1 MASTPPIL
9 KAFFKKFKK
18 TKKSNFEIDFKKI
31 DISLISVHAIKTI
44 EVLEDNGFEAYLV
57 GGAVR
62 DLLFGIKPKDFD
74 VVTNATP
81 DQIHHL
87 FRRSRMIGRRFKLV
101 HVIYGREV
109 IEVSTYRSK
118 HKEIPQSDGS
128 MIRDDNYYGTIEEDA
143 MRRDFTINAMFY
155 SPTNHKLV
163 DFHEGLE
170 DLKHGVI
177 RMIGDPEK
185 RYQEDPIRI
194 LRAFRVCAKLNMTL
208 HNPSRSPIKK
218 IIPLLHDIPHSR
230 LFDEIIKFFLT
241 GHAFSSYK
249 VMQDE
254 SIYSQFFL
262 SPAFKS
268 EEIDLFISNGLK
280 NTDLRINQDKSC
292 NPSFLFAFL
301 LWHQVHLLWD
311 QYKVE
316 LRHSIAGLNQAIDK
330 VIEKQIKLFSIHKR
344 YTITMKEIW
353 RLQPR
358 FENQSP
364 KKIYRLLLH
373 PRFRAAYDFMLL
385 RCQSN
390 QLDQSIGIWWTN
402 FIDADHHE
410 KSLMVEQLT
419 RKYQR

>member
-1 MASTPPIL
+1 MSSAPPIL
-9 KAFFKKFKK
+9 KSFFKKFTK
-18 TKKSNFEIDFKKI
+18 TKKSNFEINFKKI

-44 EVLEDNGFEAYLV
+44 EILEDNGFEAYLV

-109 IEVSTYRSK
+109 IEVSTYRSQQ
-118 HKEIPQSDGS
+118 KEIPQADGS
-128 MIRDDNYYGTIEEDA
+128 VIKDDNYFGTIEEDA

-163 DFHEGLE
+163 DFHDGLE
-170 DLKHGVI
+170 DLKKGIVRI
-177 RMIGDPEK
+177 IGDPEK

-194 LRAFRVCAKLNMTL
+194 LRAFRVCAKLSMSLNSSSK
-208 HNPSRSPIKK
+208 NPIKK
-218 IIPLLHDIPHSR
+218 IVPLLHKIPHSR
-230 LFDEIIKFFLT
+230 LFDEVIKFFLT
-241 GHAFSSYK
+241 GHALNSYK
-249 VMQDE
+249 VMRDE
-254 SIYSQFFL
+254 NIYSQFFL
-262 SPAFKS
+262 SPEPKS
-268 EEIDLFISNGLK
+268 KEIDLFISNGLK
-280 NTDLRINQDKSC
+280 NTDLRINQNKSC
-292 NPSFLFAFL
+292 NPSFLFSFL
-301 LWHQVHLLWD
+301 LWNQVHQLWD
-311 QYKVE
+311 QYKIE
-316 LRHSIAGLNQAIDK
+316 LKHSIAGLNQAIDE
-330 VIEKQIKLFSIHKR
+330 VIEKQIKLFPIHKR
-344 YTITMKEIW
+344 FTITMKEIW

-390 QLDQSIGIWWTN
+390 ELDHSIGIWWTN

-410 KSLMVEQLT
+410 KSLMVKELT
-419 RKYQR
+419 RK

>member
-1 MASTPPIL
+1 MSSAPPIL
-9 KAFFKKFKK
+9 KSIFKKFKK
-18 TKKSNFEIDFKKI
+18 TKKSNFEIDFKNI

-44 EVLEDNGFEAYLV
+44 EILEDNGFEAYLV

-109 IEVSTYRSK
+109 IEVSTYRSQQ
-118 HKEIPQSDGS
+118 KEIPQADGS
-128 MIRDDNYYGTIEEDA
+128 VIKDDNHFGTIEEDA

-155 SPTNHKLV
+155 SPTYHKLV
-163 DFHEGLE
+163 DFHDGLE
-170 DLKHGVI
+170 DLKNGIVRI
-177 RMIGDPEK
+177 IGDPEK

-194 LRAFRVCAKLNMTL
+194 LRAFRVCAKLNMSL
-208 HNPSRSPIKK
+208 NSSSRNPIKK
-218 IIPLLHDIPHSR
+218 IVPLLHEIPHSR
-230 LFDEIIKFFLT
+230 LFDEVIKFFLT
-241 GHAFSSYK
+241 GHGLNSYK
-249 VMQDE
+249 IMRNE
-254 SIYSQFFL
+254 NIYSQFFL
-262 SPAFKS
+262 SPDAESK
-268 EEIDLFISNGLK
+268 EIDLFISNGLK
-280 NTDLRINQDKSC
+280 NTDLRINQNKSC
-292 NPSFLFAFL
+292 NPSFLFSFL
-301 LWHQVHLLWD
+301 LWHQVHQLWD
-311 QYKVE
+311 QYKIE
-316 LRHSIAGLNQAIDK
+316 LKHSIAGLNQAIDD
-330 VIEKQIKLFSIHKR
+330 VIEKQIKLFPIHKR
-344 YTITMKEIW
+344 FTITMKEIW
-353 RLQPR
+353 RLQSR

-390 QLDQSIGIWWTN
+390 ELDHSIGIWWTN

-410 KSLMVEQLT
+410 KSLMVKELT
-419 RKYQR
+419 RK

>member
-1 MASTPPIL
+1 MSATPPIL

-18 TKKSNFEIDFKKI
+18 TKKSNFEIDFEKI

-44 EVLEDNGFEAYLV
+44 EVLEENGFEAYLV

-109 IEVSTYRSK
+109 IEVSTYRSQQ
-118 HKEIPQSDGS
+118 KEIPQSDGS
-128 MIRDDNYYGTIEEDA
+128 VIKDDNHYGTIEEDA

-170 DLKHGVI
+170 DLKHGII

-230 LFDEIIKFFLT
+230 LFDEVIKFFLT
-241 GHAFSSYK
+241 GHALNSYK

-262 SPAFKS
+262 SPTFKS
-268 EEIDLFISNGLK
+268 EEINLFISNGLK

-292 NPSFLFAFL
+292 NPSFLFSFL

-316 LRHSIAGLNQAIDK
+316 LKHSIAGLNQAIDE
-330 VIEKQIKLFSIHKR
+330 VIEKQIKLFPIHKR
-344 YTITMKEIW
+344 FTITMKEIW

-402 FIDADHHE
+402 FIDADNHE
-410 KSLMVEQLT
+410 KSLMVKQLT
-419 RKYQR
+419 RK

>member
-1 MASTPPIL
+1 MSSTPLII
-9 KAFFKKFKK
+9 KSFFKKFKK
-18 TKKSNFEIDFKKI
+18 SKKSNFEIDFKKI

-44 EVLEDNGFEAYLV
+44 QVLEENGFEAYLV

-87 FRRSRMIGRRFKLV
+87 FKRSRLIGRRFKLV

-109 IEVSTYRSK
+109 IEVSTYRSQQ
-118 HKEIPQSDGS
+118 KEIPQADGS
-128 MIRDDNYYGTIEEDA
+128 IVKDDNHYGTIEEDA
-143 MRRDFTINAMFY
+143 VRRDFTINAMFY
-155 SPTNHKLV
+155 SPSNHKLV
-163 DFHEGLE
+163 DFHDGLE
-170 DLKHGVI
+170 DLNRGII
-177 RMIGDPEK
+177 RIIGNAEK

-194 LRAFRVCAKLNMTL
+194 LRAFRVCAKLNMALNET
-208 HNPSRSPIKK
+208 SRAPIKK
-218 IIPLLHDIPHSR
+218 LVPLLHDIPHSR
-230 LFDEIIKFFLT
+230 LFDEVIKFFLT
-241 GHAFSSYK
+241 GHAFNSYR

-254 SIYSQFFL
+254 NIYSQFFL
-262 SPAFKS
+262 SPES
-268 EEIDLFISNGLK
+268 ELKDIDLFISNGLK

-292 NPSFLFAFL
+292 NPSFLFSFL
-301 LWHQVHLLWD
+301 LWHQVDVLWD
-311 QYKVE
+311 RYKLE
-316 LRHSIAGLNQAIDK
+316 LKHSIAGLNQAIDE
-330 VIEKQIKLFSIHKR
+330 VIEKQIKLFPIHKR
-344 YTITMKEIW
+344 FTITMKEIW

-385 RCQSN
+385 RCESN
-390 QLDQSIGIWWTN
+390 QLDKNIGIWWTT

-410 KSLMVEQLT
+410 KSLMVKQLT
-419 RKYQR
+419 RK

>member
-1 MASTPPIL
+1 MSSTPLTL
-9 KAFFKKFKK
+9 KSFFKKFKK
-18 TKKSNFEIDFKKI
+18 SKKSNFEIDFKKI

-44 EVLEDNGFEAYLV
+44 QVLEENGFEAYLV

-87 FRRSRMIGRRFKLV
+87 FKRSRMIGRRFKLV

-109 IEVSTYRSK
+109 IEVSTYRSQQ
-118 HKEIPQSDGS
+118 KEIPQADGS
-128 MIRDDNYYGTIEEDA
+128 IIKDDNHFGTIEDDA
-143 MRRDFTINAMFY
+143 VRRDFTINAMFY
-155 SPTNHKLV
+155 SPSYHKLV
-163 DFHEGLE
+163 DFHDGLE
-170 DLKHGVI
+170 DLNRGII
-177 RMIGDPEK
+177 RIIGNAEK

-194 LRAFRVCAKLNMTL
+194 LRAFRVCAKLNMALNET
-208 HNPSRSPIKK
+208 SRAPIKK
-218 IIPLLHDIPHSR
+218 LVPLLHDIPHSR
-230 LFDEIIKFFLT
+230 LFDEVIKFFLT
-241 GHAFSSYK
+241 GHALNSYR

-254 SIYSQFFL
+254 NIYSQFFL
-262 SPAFKS
+262 SPES
-268 EEIDLFISNGLK
+268 ESKDIDLFISNGLK

-292 NPSFLFAFL
+292 NPSFLFSFL
-301 LWHQVHLLWD
+301 LWHQVDDLWD
-311 QYKVE
+311 RYNLE
-316 LRHSIAGLNQAIDK
+316 LKHSIAGLNQAIDE
-330 VIEKQIKLFSIHKR
+330 VIEKQIKLFPIHKR
-344 YTITMKEIW
+344 FTITMKEIW

-385 RCQSN
+385 RCESN
-390 QLDQSIGIWWTN
+390 QLDKNIGIWWTA

-410 KSLMVEQLT
+410 KSLMVKHLT
-419 RKYQR
+419 RK

>member
-1 MASTPPIL
+1 MSSTPLTL
-9 KAFFKKFKK
+9 KSFFKKFKK
-18 TKKSNFEIDFKKI
+18 SKKSNFEIDFKKI

-44 EVLEDNGFEAYLV
+44 QVLEENGFEAYLV

-87 FRRSRMIGRRFKLV
+87 FKRSRMIGRRFKLV

-109 IEVSTYRSK
+109 IEVSTYRSQQ
-118 HKEIPQSDGS
+118 KEIPQADGS
-128 MIRDDNYYGTIEEDA
+128 IIKDDNHYGTIEEDA
-143 MRRDFTINAMFY
+143 VRRDFTINAMFY
-155 SPTNHKLV
+155 SPSYHKLV
-163 DFHEGLE
+163 DFHDGLE
-170 DLKHGVI
+170 DLNRGII
-177 RMIGDPEK
+177 RIIGNAEK

-194 LRAFRVCAKLNMTL
+194 LRAFRVCAKLNMALNET
-208 HNPSRSPIKK
+208 SRAPIKK
-218 IIPLLHDIPHSR
+218 LVPLLHDIPHSR
-230 LFDEIIKFFLT
+230 LFDEVIKFFLT
-241 GHAFSSYK
+241 GHALNSYR

-254 SIYSQFFL
+254 NIYSQFFL
-262 SPAFKS
+262 SPES
-268 EEIDLFISNGLK
+268 ESKDIDLFISNGLK

-292 NPSFLFAFL
+292 NPSFLFSFL
-301 LWHQVHLLWD
+301 LWRQVDVLWD
-311 QYKVE
+311 RYNLE
-316 LRHSIAGLNQAIDK
+316 LKHSIAGLNQAIDE
-330 VIEKQIKLFSIHKR
+330 VIENQIKLFPIHKR
-344 YTITMKEIW
+344 FTITMKEIW

-385 RCQSN
+385 RCESN
-390 QLDQSIGIWWTN
+390 QLDKNIGIWWTA

-410 KSLMVEQLT
+410 KSLMVKSLT
-419 RKYQR
+419 RK

>member
-1 MASTPPIL
+1 MSSTPPIL

-109 IEVSTYRSK
+109 IEVSTYRSQQ
-118 HKEIPQSDGS
+118 KEIPQPDGS
-128 MIRDDNYYGTIEEDA
+128 MIRDDNHYGTIEEDA

-170 DLKHGVI
+170 DLKHGII

-185 RYQEDPIRI
+185 RYHEDPIRI
-194 LRAFRVCAKLNMTL
+194 LRAFRVCAKLDMTL
-208 HNPSRSPIKK
+208 DSPSRSPIKN
-218 IIPLLHDIPHSR
+218 ILPLLHDIPHSR
-230 LFDEIIKFFLT
+230 LFDEVIKFFLT
-241 GHAFSSYK
+241 GHALSSYK

-292 NPSFLFAFL
+292 NPSFLFSFL
-301 LWHQVHLLWD
+301 LWHQVHLLWEH
-311 QYKVE
+311 YKVE
-316 LRHSIAGLNQAIDK
+316 LKHSIAGLNQAIDE
-330 VIEKQIKLFSIHKR
+330 VIEKQIKLFPIHKR
-344 YTITMKEIW
+344 FTITMKEIW

-390 QLDQSIGIWWTN
+390 QLDQSIGIWWTS

-410 KSLMVEQLT
+410 KSLMVKQLT
-419 RKYQR
+419 RK

>member
-1 MASTPPIL
+1 MSSTPPIL
-9 KAFFKKFKK
+9 KAFFKKFKKFKK

-109 IEVSTYRSK
+109 IEVSTYRSQQ
-118 HKEIPQSDGS
+118 KEIPQPDGS
-128 MIRDDNYYGTIEEDA
+128 MIRDDNHYGTIEEDA

-170 DLKHGVI
+170 DLKHGII

-230 LFDEIIKFFLT
+230 LFDEVIKFFLT
-241 GHAFSSYK
+241 GHALNSYK

-262 SPAFKS
+262 SPTFKS
-268 EEIDLFISNGLK
+268 EEMNLFISNGLK

-292 NPSFLFAFL
+292 NPSFLFSFL

-316 LRHSIAGLNQAIDK
+316 LKHSIAGLNQAIDE
-330 VIEKQIKLFSIHKR
+330 VIEKQIKLFPIHKR
-344 YTITMKEIW
+344 FTITMKEIW

-390 QLDQSIGIWWTN
+390 QLDQSIGIWWTS

-410 KSLMVEQLT
+410 KSLMVKQLT
-419 RKYQR
+419 RK

>member
-1 MASTPPIL
+1 MSSAPPIL
-9 KAFFKKFKK
+9 KSIFKKFKK
-18 TKKSNFEIDFKKI
+18 TKKSNFEIDFKNI

-44 EVLEDNGFEAYLV
+44 EILEDNGFEAYLV

-109 IEVSTYRSK
+109 IEVSTYRSQQK
-118 HKEIPQSDGS
+118 QIPQADGS
-128 MIRDDNYYGTIEEDA
+128 VIKDDNHFGTIEEDA

-155 SPTNHKLV
+155 SPTYHKLV
-163 DFHEGLE
+163 DFHDGLE
-170 DLKHGVI
+170 DLKNGIVRI
-177 RMIGDPEK
+177 IGDPEK

-194 LRAFRVCAKLNMTL
+194 LRAFRVCAKLNMSL
-208 HNPSRSPIKK
+208 NSSSRNPIKK
-218 IIPLLHDIPHSR
+218 IVPLLHEIPHSR
-230 LFDEIIKFFLT
+230 LFDEVIKFFLT
-241 GHAFSSYK
+241 GHGLNSYK
-249 VMQDE
+249 IMRNE
-254 SIYSQFFL
+254 NIYSQFFL
-262 SPAFKS
+262 SPDAESK
-268 EEIDLFISNGLK
+268 EIDLFISNGLK
-280 NTDLRINQDKSC
+280 NTDLRINQNKSC
-292 NPSFLFAFL
+292 NPSFLFSFL
-301 LWHQVHLLWD
+301 LWHQVHQLWD
-311 QYKVE
+311 QYKIK
-316 LRHSIAGLNQAIDK
+316 LKHSIAGLNQAIDE
-330 VIEKQIKLFSIHKR
+330 VIEKQIKLFPIHKR
-344 YTITMKEIW
+344 FTITMKEIW

-390 QLDQSIGIWWTN
+390 ELDHSIGIWWTN

-410 KSLMVEQLT
+410 KSLMVKELT
-419 RKYQR
+419 RK

>member
-1 MASTPPIL
+1 MSSTPPIL

-109 IEVSTYRSK
+109 IEVSTYRSQQ
-118 HKEIPQSDGS
+118 KEIPQPDGS
-128 MIRDDNYYGTIEEDA
+128 MIRDDNHYGTIEEDA

-170 DLKHGVI
+170 DLKHGII

-230 LFDEIIKFFLT
+230 LFDEVIKFFLT
-241 GHAFSSYK
+241 GHALSSYK
-249 VMQDE
+249 VMQEE
-254 SIYSQFFL
+254 SIYAQFFL
-262 SPAFKS
+262 APELKS
-268 EEIDLFISNGLK
+268 EVIDLFISNGLK

-292 NPSFLFAFL
+292 NPSFLFSFL
-301 LWHQVHLLWD
+301 LWHQVYLLWD
-311 QYKVE
+311 QYKVD
-316 LRHSIAGLNQAIDK
+316 LKHSIAGLNQAIDE
-330 VIEKQIKLFSIHKR
+330 VIEKQIKLFPIHKR
-344 YTITMKEIW
+344 FTITMKEIW

-402 FIDADHHE
+402 FIDADNHE
-410 KSLMVEQLT
+410 KSLMVKQLT
-419 RKYQR
+419 RK

>member
-1 MASTPPIL
+1 MSSTPPIL
-9 KAFFKKFKK
+9 KAFFKKFKKTKK

-109 IEVSTYRSK
+109 IEVSTYRSQQ
-118 HKEIPQSDGS
+118 KEIPQPDGS
-128 MIRDDNYYGTIEEDA
+128 MIRDDNHYGTIEEDA

-170 DLKHGVI
+170 DLKHGII

-230 LFDEIIKFFLT
+230 LFDEVIKFFLT
-241 GHAFSSYK
+241 GHALNSYK

-262 SPAFKS
+262 SPTFKS
-268 EEIDLFISNGLK
+268 EEINLFILNGLK

-292 NPSFLFAFL
+292 NPSFLFSFL

-316 LRHSIAGLNQAIDK
+316 LKHSIVGLNQAIDE
-330 VIEKQIKLFSIHKR
+330 VIEKQIKLFPIHKR
-344 YTITMKEIW
+344 FTITMKEIW

-410 KSLMVEQLT
+410 KSLMVKQLT
-419 RKYQR
+419 RK

>member
-1 MASTPPIL
+1 MSSTPLTL
-9 KAFFKKFKK
+9 KSFFKKFKK
-18 TKKSNFEIDFKKI
+18 SKKSNFEIDFKKI

-44 EVLEDNGFEAYLV
+44 QVLEENGFEAYLV

-87 FRRSRMIGRRFKLV
+87 FKRSRMIGRRFKLV

-109 IEVSTYRSK
+109 IEVSTYRSQQ
-118 HKEIPQSDGS
+118 KEIPQADGS
-128 MIRDDNYYGTIEEDA
+128 IIKDDNHYGTIEEDA
-143 MRRDFTINAMFY
+143 VRRDFTINAMFY
-155 SPTNHKLV
+155 SPSNHKLV
-163 DFHEGLE
+163 DFHDGLD
-170 DLKHGVI
+170 DLSRGII
-177 RMIGDPEK
+177 RIIGNAEK

-194 LRAFRVCAKLNMTL
+194 LRAFRVCAKLNMALNET
-208 HNPSRSPIKK
+208 SRAPIKK
-218 IIPLLHDIPHSR
+218 LVPLLHDIPHSR
-230 LFDEIIKFFLT
+230 LFDEVIKFFLT
-241 GHAFSSYK
+241 GHALNSYR

-254 SIYSQFFL
+254 NIYSQFFL
-262 SPAFKS
+262 SPES
-268 EEIDLFISNGLK
+268 ESKDIDLFISNGLK

-292 NPSFLFAFL
+292 NPSFLFSFL
-301 LWHQVHLLWD
+301 LWHQVDDLWD
-311 QYKVE
+311 RYNIE
-316 LRHSIAGLNQAIDK
+316 LKHSIAGLNQAIDE
-330 VIEKQIKLFSIHKR
+330 VIEKQIKLFPIHKR
-344 YTITMKEIW
+344 FTITMKEIW

-385 RCQSN
+385 RCESN
-390 QLDQSIGIWWTN
+390 QLDKNIGIWWTA

-410 KSLMVEQLT
+410 KSLMVKNLT
-419 RKYQR
+419 RK

>member
-1 MASTPPIL
+1 MSSTPLTL
-9 KAFFKKFKK
+9 KSFFKKFKK
-18 TKKSNFEIDFKKI
+18 SKKSNFEIDFKKI

-44 EVLEDNGFEAYLV
+44 QVLEENGFEAYLV

-87 FRRSRMIGRRFKLV
+87 FKRSRMIGRRFKLV

-109 IEVSTYRSK
+109 IEVSTYRSQQ
-118 HKEIPQSDGS
+118 KEIPQADGS
-128 MIRDDNYYGTIEEDA
+128 IIKDDNHYGTIEEDA
-143 MRRDFTINAMFY
+143 VRRDFTINAMFY
-155 SPTNHKLV
+155 SPSYHKLV
-163 DFHEGLE
+163 DFHDGLE
-170 DLKHGVI
+170 DLNRGII
-177 RMIGDPEK
+177 RIIGNAEK

-194 LRAFRVCAKLNMTL
+194 LRAFRVCAKLNMALNET
-208 HNPSRSPIKK
+208 SRAPIKK
-218 IIPLLHDIPHSR
+218 LVPLLHDIPHSR
-230 LFDEIIKFFLT
+230 LFDEVIKFFLT
-241 GHAFSSYK
+241 GHALNSYR

-254 SIYSQFFL
+254 NIYSQFFL
-262 SPAFKS
+262 SPES
-268 EEIDLFISNGLK
+268 ESKDIDLFISNGLK

-292 NPSFLFAFL
+292 NPSFLFSFL
-301 LWHQVHLLWD
+301 LWHQVDDLWD
-311 QYKVE
+311 RYNLE
-316 LRHSIAGLNQAIDK
+316 LKHSIAGLNQAIDE
-330 VIEKQIKLFSIHKR
+330 VIENQIKLFPIHKR
-344 YTITMKEIW
+344 FTITMKEIW

-385 RCQSN
+385 RCESN
-390 QLDQSIGIWWTN
+390 QLDKNIGIWWTA

-410 KSLMVEQLT
+410 KSLMVKNLT
-419 RKYQR
+419 RK

>member
-1 MASTPPIL
+1 MSSTPLTL
-9 KAFFKKFKK
+9 KSFFKKFKK
-18 TKKSNFEIDFKKI
+18 SKKSNFEIDFKKI

-44 EVLEDNGFEAYLV
+44 QVLEENGFEAYLV

-87 FRRSRMIGRRFKLV
+87 FKRSRMIGRRFKLV

-109 IEVSTYRSK
+109 IEVSTYRSQQ
-118 HKEIPQSDGS
+118 KEIPQADGS
-128 MIRDDNYYGTIEEDA
+128 IIKDDNRYGTIEEDA
-143 MRRDFTINAMFY
+143 VRRDFTINAMFY
-155 SPTNHKLV
+155 SPSYHKLV
-163 DFHEGLE
+163 DFHDGLE
-170 DLKHGVI
+170 DLNRGII
-177 RMIGDPEK
+177 RIIGNAEK

-194 LRAFRVCAKLNMTL
+194 LRAFRVCAKLNMALNET
-208 HNPSRSPIKK
+208 SRAPIKK
-218 IIPLLHDIPHSR
+218 LVPLLHDIPHSR
-230 LFDEIIKFFLT
+230 LFDEVIKFFLT
-241 GHAFSSYK
+241 GHALNSYR

-254 SIYSQFFL
+254 NIYSQFFL
-262 SPAFKS
+262 SPES
-268 EEIDLFISNGLK
+268 ESKDIDLFISNGLK

-292 NPSFLFAFL
+292 NPSFLFSFL
-301 LWHQVHLLWD
+301 LWHHVDDLWD
-311 QYKVE
+311 RYNLE
-316 LRHSIAGLNQAIDK
+316 LKHSIAGLNQAIDE
-330 VIEKQIKLFSIHKR
+330 VIEKQIKLFPIHKR
-344 YTITMKEIW
+344 FTITMKEIW

-385 RCQSN
+385 RCESN
-390 QLDQSIGIWWTN
+390 QLDKNIGIWWTA

-410 KSLMVEQLT
+410 KSLMVKHLT
-419 RKYQR
+419 RK

>member
-1 MASTPPIL
+1 MSSTPPIL

-18 TKKSNFEIDFKKI
+18 TNFEIDFKKI

-109 IEVSTYRSK
+109 IEVSTYRSQQ
-118 HKEIPQSDGS
+118 KEIPQPDGS
-128 MIRDDNYYGTIEEDA
+128 MIRDDNHYGTIEEDA

-170 DLKHGVI
+170 DLKHGII

-230 LFDEIIKFFLT
+230 LFDEVIKFFLT
-241 GHAFSSYK
+241 GHALNSYK

-262 SPAFKS
+262 SPTFKS
-268 EEIDLFISNGLK
+268 EEMNLFISNGLK

-292 NPSFLFAFL
+292 NPSFLFSFL
-301 LWHQVHLLWD
+301 LWHQVHLLWN

-316 LRHSIAGLNQAIDK
+316 LKHSIAGLNQAIDE
-330 VIEKQIKLFSIHKR
+330 VIEKQIKLFPIHKR
-344 YTITMKEIW
+344 FTITMKEIW

-390 QLDQSIGIWWTN
+390 QLDQSIGIWWTS

-410 KSLMVEQLT
+410 KSLMVKQLT
-419 RKYQR
+419 RK

>member
-1 MASTPPIL
+1 MSSAPPIL
-9 KAFFKKFKK
+9 KSIFKKFKK
-18 TKKSNFEIDFKKI
+18 TKKSNFEIDFKNI

-44 EVLEDNGFEAYLV
+44 EILEDNGFEAYLV

-109 IEVSTYRSK
+109 IEVSTYRSQQK
-118 HKEIPQSDGS
+118 QIPQADGS
-128 MIRDDNYYGTIEEDA
+128 VIKDDNHFGTIEEDA

-155 SPTNHKLV
+155 SPTYHKLV
-163 DFHEGLE
+163 DFHDGLE
-170 DLKHGVI
+170 DLKNGIVRI
-177 RMIGDPEK
+177 IGDPEK

-194 LRAFRVCAKLNMTL
+194 LRAFRVCAKLSMSLNSS
-208 HNPSRSPIKK
+208 SRNPIKK
-218 IIPLLHDIPHSR
+218 IVPLLHEIPHSR
-230 LFDEIIKFFLT
+230 LFDEVIKFFLT
-241 GHAFSSYK
+241 GHALNSYR
-249 VMQDE
+249 VMRDE
-254 SIYSQFFL
+254 NIYSQFFL
-262 SPAFKS
+262 SPDAESK
-268 EEIDLFISNGLK
+268 EIDLFISNGLK
-280 NTDLRINQDKSC
+280 NTDLRINQNKSC
-292 NPSFLFAFL
+292 NPSFLFSFL
-301 LWHQVHLLWD
+301 LWHQVHQLWD
-311 QYKVE
+311 QYKIE
-316 LRHSIAGLNQAIDK
+316 LKHSIAGLNQAIDE
-330 VIEKQIKLFSIHKR
+330 VIEKQIKLFPIHKR
-344 YTITMKEIW
+344 FTITMKEIW

-390 QLDQSIGIWWTN
+390 ELDHSIGIWWTN

-410 KSLMVEQLT
+410 KSLMVKELT
-419 RKYQR
+419 RK

>member
-1 MASTPPIL
+1 MSSTPPIL

-109 IEVSTYRSK
+109 IEVSTYRSQQ
-118 HKEIPQSDGS
+118 KEIPQPDGS
-128 MIRDDNYYGTIEEDA
+128 MIRDDNHYGTIEEDA

-170 DLKHGVI
+170 DLKHGII

-230 LFDEIIKFFLT
+230 LFDEVIKFFLT
-241 GHAFSSYK
+241 GHALNSYK

-262 SPAFKS
+262 SPTFKS
-268 EEIDLFISNGLK
+268 EEINLFISNGLK

-292 NPSFLFAFL
+292 NPSFLFSFL
-301 LWHQVHLLWD
+301 LWHQVYVLWD
-311 QYKVE
+311 QYKAE
-316 LRHSIAGLNQAIDK
+316 IKHSIAGLNQAIDE
-330 VIEKQIKLFSIHKR
+330 VIEKQIKLFPIHKR
-344 YTITMKEIW
+344 FTITMKEIW

-390 QLDQSIGIWWTN
+390 QLDQNIGIWWTS

-410 KSLMVEQLT
+410 KSLMVKQLT
-419 RKYQR
+419 RK

>member
-1 MASTPPIL
+1 MSSTPLIL
-9 KAFFKKFKK
+9 KSFFKKFKK
-18 TKKSNFEIDFKKI
+18 SKKSNFEIDFKKI

-44 EVLEDNGFEAYLV
+44 QVLEENGFEAYLV

-87 FRRSRMIGRRFKLV
+87 FKRSRMIGRRFKLV

-109 IEVSTYRSK
+109 IEVSTYRSQQ
-118 HKEIPQSDGS
+118 KEILQADGS
-128 MIRDDNYYGTIEEDA
+128 IVKDDNHYGTIEEDA
-143 MRRDFTINAMFY
+143 VRRDFTINAMFY
-155 SPTNHKLV
+155 SPSNHKLV
-163 DFHEGLE
+163 DFHDGLD
-170 DLKHGVI
+170 DLNRGII
-177 RMIGDPEK
+177 RIIGNAEK

-194 LRAFRVCAKLNMTL
+194 LRAFRVCAKLNMALNET
-208 HNPSRSPIKK
+208 SRAPIKK
-218 IIPLLHDIPHSR
+218 LVPLLHDIPHSR
-230 LFDEIIKFFLT
+230 LFDEVIKFFLT
-241 GHAFSSYK
+241 GHALNSYR

-254 SIYSQFFL
+254 NIYSQFFL
-262 SPAFKS
+262 SPES
-268 EEIDLFISNGLK
+268 ESKDIDLFISNGLK

-292 NPSFLFAFL
+292 NPSFLFSFL
-301 LWHQVHLLWD
+301 LWHQVDDLWD
-311 QYKVE
+311 RYNIE
-316 LRHSIAGLNQAIDK
+316 LKHSIAGLNQAIDE
-330 VIEKQIKLFSIHKR
+330 VIEKQIKLFPIHKR
-344 YTITMKEIW
+344 FTITMKEIW

-385 RCQSN
+385 RCESN
-390 QLDQSIGIWWTN
+390 QLDKNIGIWWTA

-410 KSLMVEQLT
+410 KSLMVKNLT
-419 RKYQR
+419 RK

>member
-1 MASTPPIL
+1 MSSTPPIL

-109 IEVSTYRSK
+109 IEVSTYRSQQ
-118 HKEIPQSDGS
+118 KEIPQPDGS
-128 MIRDDNYYGTIEEDA
+128 MIRDDNHYGTIEEDA

-170 DLKHGVI
+170 DLKHGII

-185 RYQEDPIRI
+185 RYHEDPIRI
-194 LRAFRVCAKLNMTL
+194 LRAFRVCAKLDMTL
-208 HNPSRSPIKK
+208 DSPSRSPIKN
-218 IIPLLHDIPHSR
+218 ILPLLHDIPHSR
-230 LFDEIIKFFLT
+230 LFDEVIKFFLT
-241 GHAFSSYK
+241 GHALSSYK

-292 NPSFLFAFL
+292 NPSFLFSFL
-301 LWHQVHLLWD
+301 LWHQVYLLWD
-311 QYKVE
+311 QYKVD
-316 LRHSIAGLNQAIDK
+316 LKHSIAGLNQAIDE
-330 VIEKQIKLFSIHKR
+330 VIEKQIKLFPIHKR
-344 YTITMKEIW
+344 FTITMKEIW

-402 FIDADHHE
+402 FIDADNHE
-410 KSLMVEQLT
+410 KSLMVKQLT
-419 RKYQR
+419 RK

>member
-1 MASTPPIL
+1 MSSTPPIL

-31 DISLISVHAIKTI
+31 DVSLISVHAIKTI

-109 IEVSTYRSK
+109 IEVSTYRSQQ
-118 HKEIPQSDGS
+118 KEIPQPDGS
-128 MIRDDNYYGTIEEDA
+128 MIRDDNHYGTIEEDA

-170 DLKHGVI
+170 DLKHGII

-230 LFDEIIKFFLT
+230 LFDEVIKFFLT
-241 GHAFSSYK
+241 GHALNSYK

-254 SIYSQFFL
+254 NIYSQFFL
-262 SPAFKS
+262 SPTFKS
-268 EEIDLFISNGLK
+268 EEINLFISNGLK

-292 NPSFLFAFL
+292 NPSFLFSFL

-316 LRHSIAGLNQAIDK
+316 LKHSIAGLNQAIDE
-330 VIEKQIKLFSIHKR
+330 VIEKQIKLFPIHKR
-344 YTITMKEIW
+344 FTITMKEIW

-390 QLDQSIGIWWTN
+390 QLDH
-402 FIDADHHE
+402 ADHHE
-410 KSLMVEQLT
+410 KSLMVKQLS
-419 RKYQR
+419 RK